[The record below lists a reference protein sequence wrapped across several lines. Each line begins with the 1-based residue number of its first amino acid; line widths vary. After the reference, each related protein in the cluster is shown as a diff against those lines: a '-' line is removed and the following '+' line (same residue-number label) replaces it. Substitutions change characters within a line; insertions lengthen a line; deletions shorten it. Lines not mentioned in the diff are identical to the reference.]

1 MEHTNLLL
9 MEELKSASSM
19 SRWRWTNTG
28 KYNSHTWSHVEFC
41 SSRTSS
47 GEFFFWTHF
56 RLSLCKLHQLRMRSY
71 GRHTPNS
78 RANGYSFSLAANSEL
93 KWPRL
98 KDLGANCGFSGC
110 WLAINCAF
118 QHTAVMVIACL
129 ILIWEWSGISNDQS
143 VQARYIIYCK
153 LYKYFCV
160 HSLLNISSLF
170 SRPPWPLYRFLDTS
184 CCR

>member
-93 KWPRL
+93 KWGAQMATAKRFRSKLWILWLLTSHQLCFSAHSSHGDCMPNPHLRL
-98 KDLGANCGFSGC
+98 ELH
-110 WLAINCAF
+110 F
-118 QHTAVMVIACL
+118 QRSVCTSKVHN
-129 ILIWEWSGISNDQS
+129 IL
-143 VQARYIIYCK
+143 
-153 LYKYFCV
+153 
-160 HSLLNISSLF
+160 
-170 SRPPWPLYRFLDTS
+170 
-184 CCR
+184 